1 MGGELGPFGTPAD
14 FLLQPLHPL
23 VAAVR
28 EVCPLGEALLV
39 VSASWLSDSFL
50 GEGVLKVLAGEA
62 HHERPAG
69 SELPCSH
76 LRPGA
81 WRRNAD
87 DAHTRLIGNYV
98 PFVVLSAVN
107 VVLRRMEP

>member
-1 MGGELGPFGTPAD
+1 MAT
-14 FLLQPLHPL
+14 
-23 VAAVR
+23 VC
-28 EVCPLGEALLV
+28 EVCPLGYALLV
-39 VSASWLSDSFL
+39 VCAGWLVDPRLSM
-50 GEGVLKVLAGEA
+50 GVLKVLAGEA

>member
-14 FLLQPLHPL
+14 LLLQPLHPL

-50 GEGVLKVLAGEA
+50 SEGVLKVLAGQA
-62 HHERPAG
+62 HHQRTAG
-69 SELPCSH
+69 HSCPEPIGGQVLGGGG
-76 LRPGA
+76 L
-81 WRRNAD
+81 
-87 DAHTRLIGNYV
+87 TMLI
-98 PFVVLSAVN
+98 F
-107 VVLRRMEP
+107 